1 MAIERVGNI
10 FAYEVQATDDFAFP
24 TIADMTSVAGGSTV
38 TQDIN
43 IVNLGVPAIA
53 LADIMNREFE
63 DASGNTA
70 LPSTNPLAGIISV
83 SALDLD
89 TIRVSLDPSA
99 IDNADADT
107 EYSQL
112 FVSQAEPGD

>member
-1 MAIERVGNI
+1 MAERVSNI
-10 FAYEVQATDDFAFP
+10 FAYEVQATDDFSFP
-24 TIADMTSVAGGSTV
+24 TVADMTAVAGGSTV

-53 LADIMNREFE
+53 LADIMNREFT
-63 DASGNTA
+63 DAAGNTA
-70 LPSTNPLAGIISV
+70 LANSDPLAGIISV
-83 SALDLD
+83 SALDVD
-89 TIRVSLDPSA
+89 TIRVSLDPGAVVNS
-99 IDNADADT
+99 DAGT